1 MELSKLQQR
10 ICQELSDLE
19 KSGLR
24 RRLYPPTGIDLSSND
39 YLALSSH
46 PLIKR
51 RMAEAVL
58 KSGCGATASR
68 LLRGERTEFSQVEK
82 LFATFKA
89 TKSALYFGS
98 GYSANIGVLTSLLCA
113 DDLVFSDQLNHASLI
128 DGLRLSSA
136 KKVIFPHCN
145 LKVLKELLE
154 KENCSGQKFLV
165 TESLFSMDG
174 DQAPLKEYAE
184 LCQATNTA
192 LIVDEAHAVG
202 VYGKHGTGLIEATG
216 TASSVFLSINP
227 AGKALGVCGAF
238 VAGPDWA
245 IDYLIQ
251 CARPFI
257 FSTAP
262 PPSIAAALEA
272 SLSIITGE
280 EKRRQQLLELAI
292 YLRESLILN
301 DIPILP
307 GNSQIIPVILG
318 DNERATTTA
327 SALQQAGFDVRAI
340 RPPTV
345 PAGTSRLRISLNINL
360 DQNIL
365 RQFTNTLKRVMG

>member
-1 MELSKLQQR
+1 
-10 ICQELSDLE
+10 
-19 KSGLR
+19 
-24 RRLYPPTGIDLSSND
+24 
-39 YLALSSH
+39 
-46 PLIKR
+46 
-51 RMAEAVL
+51 
-58 KSGCGATASR
+58 
-68 LLRGERTEFSQVEK
+68 
-82 LFATFKA
+82 
-89 TKSALYFGS
+89 
-98 GYSANIGVLTSLLCA
+98 
-113 DDLVFSDQLNHASLI
+113 
-128 DGLRLSSA
+128 
-136 KKVIFPHCN
+136 
-145 LKVLKELLE
+145 
-154 KENCSGQKFLV
+154 
-165 TESLFSMDG
+165 
-174 DQAPLKEYAE
+174 
-184 LCQATNTA
+184 
-192 LIVDEAHAVG
+192 
-202 VYGKHGTGLIEATG
+202 GTGLIEATG